1 MKKLLISLGFVFILL
16 ALVSSWFSSDDDI
29 EPLLE
34 RILPEAQAF
43 KKVVSSPMIYEG
55 TTSGSRGQDKII
67 GYVVIYEAT
76 AYGGPIRMITGINLE
91 GKIVGTVIA
100 SHKDTPS
107 FIQVVLNHD
116 YLKQFIDKSI
126 IDPIS
131 IDKDIDGISGA
142 TYSAR
147 GIAKAISLGSHAVAR
162 SQFDLD
168 VQDEVIPLKFRPK
181 EIIVL
186 SLIVLTLIG
195 IRFKY
200 SKLRWVTLIGSLVF
214 IGFQYNTPISL
225 ANIAA
230 LLMGNFPSIRENL
243 AWYLLLIGIPVMT
256 FIAGRN
262 LYCYWLCPFGALQ
275 EILAKIGGG
284 SLKFNNKVIEAK
296 VYQIKYGIVYLA
308 LLGAF
313 LLKSPA
319 FAGYEPFATLF
330 GLQGFGIQWAI
341 LPVVIFTSLFIFR
354 FWCRFF
360 CPGMMINK
368 VILKLRSM
376 LRLIKHKM
384 DGV

>member
-1 MKKLLISLGFVFILL
+1 MKKLLISLGLVFLLL
-16 ALVSSWFSSDDDI
+16 ALISSWFSSDEDI
-29 EPLLE
+29 EPFLD
-34 RILPEAQAF
+34 RILPEAQSF
-43 KKVVSSPMIYEG
+43 RKVESSPIIFEG
-55 TTSGSRGQDKII
+55 TTSENSEQDKTV
-67 GYVVIYEAT
+67 GYVVINEAT
-76 AYGGPIRMITGINLE
+76 AYGGPIRMVTGINLE

-100 SHKDTPS
+100 NHKDTPS
-107 FIQVVLNHD
+107 FIRIVLNHD

-126 IDPIS
+126 TDPIS
-131 IDKDIDGISGA
+131 IDKDIDGVSGA

-162 SQFDLD
+162 SQFNLD
-168 VQDEVIPLKFRPK
+168 VQDEVVPIKFESK

-186 SLIVLTLIG
+186 SLIILTLIG
-195 IRFKY
+195 VKFKY
-200 SKLRWVTLIGSLVF
+200 LKLRWVTLIGSLVF

-243 AWYLLLIGIPVMT
+243 VWYLLLIGIPVIT

-284 SLKFNNKVIEAK
+284 SLKFNNKEIESK
-296 VYQIKYGIVYLA
+296 IYQIKYGIVYLA

-330 GLQGFGIQWAI
+330 GLQGLGIQWAI

-360 CPGMMINK
+360 CPGMVINK

-376 LRLIKHKM
+376 LRFIKHKM
-384 DGV
+384 NEV